1 MRTLTSVT
9 IVCLISL
16 AAAIFQPAAA
26 DFSTSSLS
34 GPYVCAGNSFASTR
48 GKANW
53 IPSAFAAQ
61 IVGDGKGGFSSGKF
75 VSNTAGVI
83 CSYTLTNGSYT
94 VNADGTG
101 TGSSTWKSAADN
113 PAKSR
118 VFVAVPSCRTLTR
131 FMSSE
136 PIATGPAR
144 SSVTDRVHNRGNRV
158 VGIERGRATL

>member
-1 MRTLTSVT
+1 MRTLTSVA

-16 AAAIFQPAAA
+16 AAATFQPAAA

-34 GPYVCAGNSFASTR
+34 GPDVCAGNSFASAK

-113 PAKSR
+113 PAKC
-118 VFVAVPSCRTLTR
+118 AKDPS
-131 FMSSE
+131 F
-136 PIATGPAR
+136 R
-144 SSVTDRVHNRGNRV
+144 SSSVMQNANTIYVVGTDRDGTGSFVCNRQGP
-158 VGIERGRATL
+158 

>member
-1 MRTLTSVT
+1 MRTLTSVA

-16 AAAIFQPAAA
+16 AAATFQPAAA

-34 GPYVCAGNSFASTR
+34 GPYVCAGNTFASGTTK

-61 IVGDGKGGFSSGKF
+61 IVGDGKGGFSSGKL
-75 VSNTAGVI
+75 VSNTTGMV

-101 TGSSTWKSAADN
+101 TSSSTWKSAADN
-113 PAKSR
+113 PAKCTKD
-118 VFVAVPSCRTLTR
+118 PSFRT
-131 FMSSE
+131 
-136 PIATGPAR
+136 
-144 SSVTDRVHNRGNRV
+144 SSVMQNANTIYLVGTDRDGTGSFVCNKQGP
-158 VGIERGRATL
+158 